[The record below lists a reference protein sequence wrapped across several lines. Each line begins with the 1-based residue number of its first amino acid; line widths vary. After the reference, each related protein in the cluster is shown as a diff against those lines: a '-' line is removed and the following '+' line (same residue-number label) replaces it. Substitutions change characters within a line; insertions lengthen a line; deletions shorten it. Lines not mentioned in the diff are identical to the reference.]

1 MFTIQ
6 ILVVAITLVLFSFL
20 ISALFKKFGRE
31 RKMVA
36 FFVIPLFVFC
46 LGFIFRM
53 SKNQSIVDLGFF
65 LTDFSG
71 LFISTLF
78 ATCILLGQLK
88 YWKK

>member
-6 ILVVAITLVLFSFL
+6 ILAVTTTLALFSFL
-20 ISALFKKFGRE
+20 IAALFKKFGRE
-31 RKMVA
+31 KRMVIL
-36 FFVIPLFVFC
+36 FTIPLLVFC
-46 LGFIFRM
+46 VGFIFRM
-53 SKNQSIVDLGFF
+53 SETQGIVDLGFF

-78 ATCILLGQLK
+78 AICILLGQLK